1 MEIMKE
7 SLRDVESRVRKTKL
21 VSEFLKETIDN
32 IIQNYKDMNLM

>member
-7 SLRDVESRVRKTKL
+7 SLRDMESRMRKTKMI
-21 VSEFLKETIDN
+21 SELLNEKIDR